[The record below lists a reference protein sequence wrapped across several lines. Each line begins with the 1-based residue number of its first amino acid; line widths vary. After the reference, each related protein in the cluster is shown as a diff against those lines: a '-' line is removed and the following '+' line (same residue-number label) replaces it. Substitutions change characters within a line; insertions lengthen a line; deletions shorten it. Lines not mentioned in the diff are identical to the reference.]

1 MIDEYTKPEL
11 ITMGHCVSELTT
23 DRCPYCVDRCEA
35 SKNKFKTLELL
46 NGTGVAIA
54 PPTPIKTYN
63 RRQRLLLLPGFWLRH
78 PELFKG
84 NFIFKIAIVYHSIK
98 MAWRNMQQ

>member
-1 MIDEYTKPEL
+1 MQDHYTKPEL
-11 ITMGHCVSELTT
+11 IQMGTCVSDSST
-23 DRCPYCVDRCEA
+23 DRCLYCIDRCQA

-54 PPTPIKTYN
+54 PPGPIKNYN

-78 PELFKG
+78 PDLFKG
-84 NFIFKIAIVYHSIK
+84 SFVFKMVVVYHSIK
-98 MAWRNMQQ
+98 MAWNKLK